1 MFTLQGHLLPL
12 WQMPLE
18 GSFRPPSPAF
28 KSFPRFLGLGVSA
41 AYQKLTEGEEAE
53 EGDASFG
60 SQGSLQ
66 QALQAFRGVS
76 GHELVECRSR
86 DESGFPALLRSFRS
100 DNVALLPQLFETRA
114 PTVVVERER
123 VCVELSPLA
132 EESNCKWILVRGRW
146 PLRLSA
152 DKTHQRKPP
161 ETHSR
166 YVRSYSTF
174 NHCTRSCLEHAWC

>member
-100 DNVALLPQLFETRA
+100 DNVALLPQLFETCA

-123 VCVELSPLA
+123 ECVSSYHHL
-132 EESNCKWILVRGRW
+132 
-146 PLRLSA
+146 
-152 DKTHQRKPP
+152 QRKATANGFLFVAGGLYGCPLTKHINANLRDSFTLRALLFDFQP
-161 ETHSR
+161 LH
-166 YVRSYSTF
+166 
-174 NHCTRSCLEHAWC
+174 